1 MSRLTWFIFGVVSV
15 VVIAIGGG
23 YLFVTSGGVSLD
35 TAAPPLPFERTLADL
50 ALKASYAPSVNQ
62 QNPLP
67 LTDANLLAGAQVYK
81 GQQCAMCHGTPGGP
95 QTPIAQ
101 GMFPVP
107 PRLFEAADAV
117 TGDPEGVT
125 FWKITHGIRLSGMP
139 GFTKTLSDTERW
151 QLTMLLAHAD
161 KLSAAARAALVH
173 PVPHD

>member
-1 MSRLTWFIFGVVSV
+1 MSRLRWFIFGVVSV
-15 VVIAIGGG
+15 VVIGLGGG

-81 GQQCAMCHGTPGGP
+81 GQQCAMCHGTPGEA
-95 QTPIAQ
+95 QTAIAR

-107 PRLFEAADAV
+107 PRLFESGETV
-117 TGDPEGVT
+117 TDDPEGVT

-139 GFTKTLSDTERW
+139 GFAKTLSDAERW
-151 QLTMLLAHAD
+151 QLTMLLAHAN
-161 KLSAAARAALVH
+161 KLPPVARVALVR
-173 PVPHD
+173 

>member
-1 MSRLTWFIFGVVSV
+1 MSRLRWFAFGMVSV
-15 VVIAIGGG
+15 VVIGIGGG

-50 ALKASYAPSVNQ
+50 ALKASYAPSANQ

-67 LTDANLLAGAQVYK
+67 QTDANLLAGAQVYK
-81 GQQCAMCHGTPGGP
+81 GQQCAMCHGNPGEA
-95 QTPIAQ
+95 QTAIAR

-107 PRLFEAADAV
+107 PRLFESGDTV
-117 TGDPEGVT
+117 SDDPEGAT

-151 QLTMLLAHAD
+151 QVTMLLAQAN
-161 KLSAAARAALVH
+161 KLAPVARAALVR
-173 PVPHD
+173 